1 MRYEDLIW
9 IPGNV
14 PSSKNGKVWTGKFFV
29 VNKTVAS
36 YYRDSRK
43 YYALH
48 QVRFK
53 KLLEGRVKPIVLM
66 LHFIRGSKHKW
77 DFDNA
82 CNTILD
88 GIKQDKNKTRDYA
101 WIDDDSTDYLI
112 PTPLAINGQLW
123 SYDKENPG
131 VWIGVLDA
139 VDYASRCGIL
149 K

>member
-48 QVRFK
+48 KVRFK
-53 KLLEGRVKPIVLM
+53 KLLEGRTKPIVLM

-88 GIKQDKNKTRDYA
+88 GIKGS
-101 WIDDDSTDYLI
+101 WIEDDNTELMM
-112 PTPLAINGQLW
+112 PAPMAINGQLW

-139 VDYASRCGIL
+139 VEYANRCGIV

>member
-29 VNKTVAS
+29 VNKMVAS

-48 QVRFK
+48 EVRFK
-53 KLLEGRVKPIVLM
+53 KLLEGRTKPIVLM

-88 GIKQDKNKTRDYA
+88 GIKGS
-101 WIDDDSTDYLI
+101 WIEDDNTELMM
-112 PTPLAINGQLW
+112 PAPMAINGQLW

-139 VDYASRCGIL
+139 VEYASRCGIV